1 MILMETPKHITQSLA
16 PFDHKAVVSDL
27 CGISGDF
34 LEITTEATVTV
45 DAKDVLIQI
54 RGNDAEN
61 TDTVGFV
68 TPEPSTEHPQKTF
81 HKVGTV
87 LREGDYVEQLS
98 ATITRACMQACE
110 QGVAV
115 PASLVDGLD
124 TVEPQL

>member
-1 MILMETPKHITQSLA
+1 MILMETPEHITQALA

-34 LEITTEATVTV
+34 LEITTEATITV
-45 DAKDVLIQI
+45 DAEDVLIQI

-68 TPEPSTEHPQKTF
+68 TREPSTEHPQKTF

-87 LREGDYVEQLS
+87 LREGEYVEQLS
-98 ATITRACMQACE
+98 ATITRACTQAYE
-110 QGVAV
+110 QGCTV
-115 PASLVDGLD
+115 PTSLMDGLD

>member
-34 LEITTEATVTV
+34 LEITTEVTITV

-68 TPEPSTEHPQKTF
+68 TSEPSIEHPQKTF

-110 QGVAV
+110 QGFAV